1 MQDLRVIV
9 EAAGTED
16 GMESGTWAGFGV
28 GSGSGVKTGAIPW
41 AGTKCKPKPR
51 VLQGDTAWDWVK
63 GEGEGGGGREAGL
76 ESSGG
81 GKLSMVK
88 RRGSAFVSVK
98 YILKLKF

>member
-16 GMESGTWAGFGV
+16 GTESGTWAGFGV

-63 GEGEGGGGREAGL
+63 GGGGREAGL

-98 YILKLKF
+98 YILKLNF

>member
-41 AGTKCKPKPR
+41 AGTKSNPNQEYYKEIHHKI
-51 VLQGDTAWDWVK
+51 
-63 GEGEGGGGREAGL
+63 
-76 ESSGG
+76 ESKEEEE
-81 GKLSMVK
+81 GKL
-88 RRGSAFVSVK
+88 G
-98 YILKLKF
+98 